1 MAGVPFAWA
10 YGLLPRGG
18 LTLQARDGT
27 GRYRS
32 LIPIGNGF
40 VKHYEQRKIESGS

>member
-1 MAGVPFAWA
+1 LASGP
-10 YGLLPRGG
+10 LPRGG

-32 LIPIGNGF
+32 LIPIGNEF
-40 VKHYEQRKIESGS
+40 VKRHEQRKIDFGF